1 MIRRP
6 PRSTLF
12 PYTTLFRSV
21 PLFAKTLVAITRAEF
36 PERRMPRGALSGLRV
51 GAGRNQPALHDFL
64 QEAVL
69 HQALAMNS
77 AQVVGTE
84 HTPVALLQFLE
95 HVKGFGQ
102 FFVGRGHGK
111 LPSQIRH
118 YKFIL
123 VLGCKYIMLH

>member
-64 QEAVL
+64 RSE
-69 HQALAMNS
+69 
-77 AQVVGTE
+77 E
-84 HTPVALLQFLE
+84 HTSELQSQSNLVCRLLLE
-95 HVKGFGQ
+95 KKNNILGL
-102 FFVGRGHGK
+102 RREEK
-111 LPSQIRH
+111 ETLP
-118 YKFIL
+118 
-123 VLGCKYIMLH
+123 